1 MPDLKLGTLARHL
14 RVSVSPCHRALADA
28 AATAEVLHAL
38 LERAGTFGVLGL
50 DDLLALP
57 SIRAHPSASKLR
69 LTARLPRR
77 PGVYLMKDR
86 GGRILYVGKATN
98 LRARVRSYFGGDDRR
113 KVPQLLRETE
123 AIDWIECPHELE
135 ASVRELRLIQELE
148 PRFNRQGKR
157 WRSTAYVKLTLTE
170 RFPRLTVVRSVKA
183 DGNLYLGPFAS
194 TRAAHTVREAI
205 ETAAPLR
212 RCTVRTGRTKAIVV
226 DAPCAPAQL
235 GVACCPCRGYTAEAD
250 YAAVVETVR
259 RGLTEDP
266 RLLLDP
272 LERRMHVLAEQERFE
287 EAAITRDRVAA
298 LTRVLRRRQTLAWLS
313 SSGRMSVAVDDGVV
327 TFVDGRLLL
336 GDPELDLTAPPT
348 TAPDRRRRR
357 GTSVPAHLDRRQAD
371 ELLVVARWLDREVG
385 AGRAR
390 LLEASGSTELTACAA
405 RSPAT
410 SRRRAG
416 GSAGAA
422 DPTRRVRRSRAPG
435 RRRTRPRRPRGTAAV
450 LATTGATG
458 GGSGIR
464 AGAGGGLRTGRRRPA
479 PARAEGSNGVA
490 LARRPRPRRA
500 GGARGCAARGSAG
513 ALGAGAASDAGAPPS
528 SPTGADGRAGPPAG
542 PRTRAVD
549 ERGREQRGEQRPD
562 RHQGEQPEVG
572 ADAAVDEEI
581 EERVAAGEAGDL
593 GEEPHDERTEHE
605 RDDPQQ
611 DPHRQAHRCG
621 ADLVLRSAAAARRRA
636 PDRAR
641 PARRRLRC
649 CRWPQASRRRGTPPG
664 PSAPARTART
674 GTRRG
679 RRPRRGGA

>member
-1 MPDLKLGTLARHL
+1 MRTSRQASFDDLGTPLSEVTFVVLDLETTGASPNDCAITEVGAVKYRGGEMLGRFETLVNPGVAIPPFITVLTGITEAMLLPAPRIDEVLPPLLEFIGGAVIVGHNIRFDISFLDAALTAHGYPKLEQRRVDTIGLARRLVRDEVPDLKLGTLARHL
-14 RVSVSPCHRALADA
+14 RVSVSPCHRAYADA

-57 SIRAHPSASKLR
+57 SIRAHPSAGKLR

-170 RFPRLTVVRSVKA
+170 RFPRLTVVRSAKA

-235 GVACCPCRGYTAEAD
+235 GVACCPCRGFTPEAK
-250 YAAVVETVR
+250 YASVADTVR

-266 RLLLDP
+266 RLLLEP
-272 LERRMHVLAEQERFE
+272 LERRMHALAEQERFE
-287 EAAITRDRVAA
+287 EAALTRDRVAA
-298 LTRVLRRRQTLAWLS
+298 LTRVLRRRQTLTWLS
-313 SSGRMSVAVDDGVV
+313 NSGRMSVAVESGVV

-336 GDPELDLTAPPT
+336 GDHEQLALGGAADGTTPGTVDAQADTA
-348 TAPDRRRRR
+348 
-357 GTSVPAHLDRRQAD
+357 AHLDRRRSD
-371 ELLVVARWLDREVG
+371 ELLVVARWLDREIG

-390 LLEASGSTELTACAA
+390 LLDASGAPS
-405 RSPAT
+405 SP
-410 SRRRAG
+410 
-416 GSAGAA
+416 
-422 DPTRRVRRSRAPG
+422 
-435 RRRTRPRRPRGTAAV
+435 
-450 LATTGATG
+450 
-458 GGSGIR
+458 R
-464 AGAGGGLRTGRRRPA
+464 AGAL
-479 PARAEGSNGVA
+479 
-490 LARRPRPRRA
+490 PRYEPVPRR
-500 GGARGCAARGSAG
+500 G
-513 ALGAGAASDAGAPPS
+513 
-528 SPTGADGRAGPPAG
+528 
-542 PRTRAVD
+542 
-549 ERGREQRGEQRPD
+549 
-562 RHQGEQPEVG
+562 
-572 ADAAVDEEI
+572 I
-581 EERVAAGEAGDL
+581 
-593 GEEPHDERTEHE
+593 
-605 RDDPQQ
+605 
-611 DPHRQAHRCG
+611 
-621 ADLVLRSAAAARRRA
+621 
-636 PDRAR
+636 
-641 PARRRLRC
+641 
-649 CRWPQASRRRGTPPG
+649 
-664 PSAPARTART
+664 
-674 GTRRG
+674 RRG
-679 RRPRRGGA
+679 R